1 LVGLEL
7 EGSYGLGNRL
17 QLNGVASWVRG
28 ENRTDDRPLAQIP
41 PLQGWLQLQYGFKR
55 WQAAGLWSWATSQTR
70 VDDDPLTGGGQDYG
84 ETPGYGVV
92 ELSGGYQILR
102 TLSLV
107 AGVDNLFDRA
117 YANHLNRG
125 NLFDPDPVRINEPG
139 RTFWVRLSWRGG
151 AS

>member
-1 LVGLEL
+1 
-7 EGSYGLGNRL
+7 
-17 QLNGVASWVRG
+17 VRG

-41 PLQGWLQLQYGFKR
+41 PLQGSLQLQYSFKR
-55 WQAAGLWSWATSQTR
+55 WQAAGLFNWAASQTR
-70 VDDDPLTGGGQDYG
+70 VDDDPLTGSGQDYG

-92 ELSGGYQILR
+92 DLSGSYEILQS
-102 TLSLV
+102 LSIV

-151 AS
+151 VR